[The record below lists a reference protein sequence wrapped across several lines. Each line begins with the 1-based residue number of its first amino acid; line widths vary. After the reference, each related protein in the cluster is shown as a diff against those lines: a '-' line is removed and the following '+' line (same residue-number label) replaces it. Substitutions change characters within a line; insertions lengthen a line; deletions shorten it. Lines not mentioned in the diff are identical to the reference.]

1 MQTSRKEQPS
11 GALESGPASAG
22 SHLALLDDIAQLL
35 SHAPSEH
42 IALNTVLQRICTSL
56 GWQYGAC
63 WNQDEQ
69 SGHVSCSHLWHEPNL
84 AASAFVEISRRTSFE
99 PGAGGLIRTALKTR
113 SPLIVTDIRT
123 LAGLRRASAAL
134 AAGLHSAF
142 AFPLLVGGHT
152 LGAMEFFCRDER
164 QRDGALLAAASALS
178 TMVGEF
184 LARCHAESR
193 YRELVELS
201 SDAIIVQYQGTYVF
215 ANQAAANVLGA
226 DEPSQILGRAA
237 ESVVHADCME
247 KYGAELRQM
256 YENRSGV
263 PMAEVKFV
271 RVDGMPIDVEAASR
285 YIVYAGQAAIQTVF
299 RDITPRKR
307 DEQRIGRLTHLYA
320 ALSETSKAITALPS
334 SAQLFREVCRIAV
347 EHGKFALAG
356 ILQIETTEKRVGRFV
371 ATHGQYQEDLLGIEL
386 ELDRPGPHLNG
397 PIARAILGDGM
408 HSINNDF
415 LNDHGSRGW
424 RAIAGGANL
433 RSGGAFVLRKG
444 GKVIGALAVYSPEAG
459 IFDKDLIKL
468 LDEMATTLSFGL
480 EASERDAQRSAAE
493 TALLEKERA
502 LSTLLGNIPGM
513 AYRCRNDDVWT
524 LEYASEGCIEL
535 TGYFPADLIDSRKLP
550 FVHLVYP
557 GDRDRVKNE
566 RREKLQRSD
575 HLMIEYQIVCADAS
589 VKWVSEKAQPV
600 RDEAGKIIALEGILD
615 DITERKRSEER
626 LSFLAQYDVLT
637 GLPNRALFYDRLRQA
652 IGRARRENEMI
663 GLMFLDLDR
672 FKQINDTLGHAAGDR
687 VLKVVAERL
696 KRFLREV
703 DTIARLG
710 GDEFTVVIEGVTAPE
725 QLGAIAE
732 KIRSAMAE
740 PVDLDGREMSIS
752 SSIGITLYPRDAQ
765 DIEQLV
771 KNADIAMYHAKR
783 RGGRQQF
790 QFYEPGMAPP
800 AAEYL
805 ELEAKLRRAIE
816 KQEFVLH
823 YQPVVDMA
831 SGRVCGM
838 EALVRWQSPQGLI
851 SPAKFIAVAEKS
863 GLILDIGTWVLR
875 EACTQARKW
884 QREGLPPLRLA
895 VNLSPLQLR
904 QQHLLAAVTEILR
917 ETGLAA
923 QYLELEITENT
934 VMERSPDSMT
944 TLTRLEQLG
953 VRLSVDDFG
962 TGYSSLA
969 YLKQFPVHVLK
980 IDRSFVR
987 DICTDNDD
995 AAIVRAMIAMAKS
1008 LGLGIVAE
1016 GVETREQL
1024 DFLRA
1029 AGCNA
1034 YQGYYFS
1041 VPLPAGAFAELVRK
1055 QARQK
1060 QD

>member
-1 MQTSRKEQPS
+1 
-11 GALESGPASAG
+11 
-22 SHLALLDDIAQLL
+22 
-35 SHAPSEH
+35 
-42 IALNTVLQRICTSL
+42 
-56 GWQYGAC
+56 
-63 WNQDEQ
+63 
-69 SGHVSCSHLWHEPNL
+69 
-84 AASAFVEISRRTSFE
+84 
-99 PGAGGLIRTALKTR
+99 
-113 SPLIVTDIRT
+113 
-123 LAGLRRASAAL
+123 
-134 AAGLHSAF
+134 
-142 AFPLLVGGHT
+142 
-152 LGAMEFFCRDER
+152 
-164 QRDGALLAAASALS
+164 
-178 TMVGEF
+178 
-184 LARCHAESR
+184 
-193 YRELVELS
+193 
-201 SDAIIVQYQGTYVF
+201 
-215 ANQAAANVLGA
+215 
-226 DEPSQILGRAA
+226 
-237 ESVVHADCME
+237 
-247 KYGAELRQM
+247 
-256 YENRSGV
+256 
-263 PMAEVKFV
+263 
-271 RVDGMPIDVEAASR
+271 
-285 YIVYAGQAAIQTVF
+285 
-299 RDITPRKR
+299 
-307 DEQRIGRLTHLYA
+307 
-320 ALSETSKAITALPS
+320 
-334 SAQLFREVCRIAV
+334 
-347 EHGKFALAG
+347 
-356 ILQIETTEKRVGRFV
+356 
-371 ATHGQYQEDLLGIEL
+371 
-386 ELDRPGPHLNG
+386 
-397 PIARAILGDGM
+397 
-408 HSINNDF
+408 
-415 LNDHGSRGW
+415 
-424 RAIAGGANL
+424 
-433 RSGGAFVLRKG
+433 
-444 GKVIGALAVYSPEAG
+444 
-459 IFDKDLIKL
+459 
-468 LDEMATTLSFGL
+468 
-480 EASERDAQRSAAE
+480 
-493 TALLEKERA
+493 
-502 LSTLLGNIPGM
+502 
-513 AYRCRNDDVWT
+513 
-524 LEYASEGCIEL
+524 
-535 TGYFPADLIDSRKLP
+535 
-550 FVHLVYP
+550 
-557 GDRDRVKNE
+557 
-566 RREKLQRSD
+566 
-575 HLMIEYQIVCADAS
+575 
-589 VKWVSEKAQPV
+589 KAQPV

-652 IGRARRENEMI
+652 VGRAKREQTMV

-934 VMERSPDSMT
+934 VMERSSDSIT